1 MPRYHVITF
10 VANWRR
16 NGDGSYNPTIEDFM
30 KMVNDAMGLG
40 ASLVGGISTTTTT
53 DNLIIYTQAVL
64 FP

>member
-10 VANWRR
+10 VANWRHT
-16 NGDGSYNPTIEDFM
+16 GSGSYVPAIEDFM
-30 KMVNDAMGLG
+30 KVVNDAMKSG

-53 DNLIIYTQAVL
+53 DNLIIYTQAVV